1 MAFGLVDAVIAIF
14 EQQSR
19 RTDLKTD
26 LKTGVQVFQYWYEET
41 NAILNLQK
49 NEKNNLLTS
58 LTKLGSLV
66 TRTCLRAGARSPEE
80 G

>member
-19 RTDLKTD
+19 R
-26 LKTGVQVFQYWYEET
+26 QYWYEET

-49 NEKNNLLTS
+49 NEKNNFAPLS
-58 LTKLGSLV
+58 QN
-66 TRTCLRAGARSPEE
+66 
-80 G
+80 